1 MNHKFSY
8 TIDLTLDATNKKT
21 ALNKLLRMIKRESK
35 YDIQFSKITIH
46 QKPKVIKIN

>member
-1 MNHKFSY
+1 MEHKFSY
-8 TIDLTLDATNKKT
+8 TIDLELTATNKKT

-35 YDIQFSKITIH
+35 KDINFYKVTIH